1 MHAESAPSFGHMPT
15 EFPAESA
22 ARIGRAILNRSFSLS
37 LLGDLYDVI
46 GFGLRQIV
54 GDSKPTFGAAVDG
67 ELTHDQMAELLVKAG
82 ESKPTFAAGLNAADD
97 GHDVAGAIPWATVV
111 PMLLQLVLKIALGKK
126 NKS

>member
-1 MHAESAPSFGHMPT
+1 MSTESAPEYGHMPT

-22 ARIGRAILNRSFSLS
+22 ARIGRAILNRAFSLS

-46 GFGLRQIV
+46 GYGLRQLI
-54 GDSKPTFGAAVDG
+54 GDDKPTFGAAVDG

>member
-1 MHAESAPSFGHMPT
+1 MSTESAPSFGHMPT

-54 GDSKPTFGAAVDG
+54 GDSKPTFGAGAAPEPTEDQIG
-67 ELTHDQMAELLVKAG
+67 EMLVKAG
-82 ESKPTFAAGLNAADD
+82 ESKPTFAAGLNAVGDEPTVD
-97 GHDVAGAIPWATVV
+97 GAIPWATVI
-111 PMLLQLVLKIALGKK
+111 PLLLEFALKIFGKR
-126 NKS
+126 KS